1 VNGSGKEIL
10 NSLTSKLKTAL
21 DEVNQIKD
29 TLLATAEAERIK
41 ESVKGTAKVVE
52 GEAERVFE
60 KLGRETY
67 ELVKTGKVAIPDAI
81 RETFE
86 WAEKSLARFAEPE
99 AAPAAEG
106 EPVAEPVAEPEQPAA
121 PHLHVVEA
129 VVEPEEPAAEEPPAE
144 GEPEQQG

>member
-86 WAEKSLARFAEPE
+86 WAEKSLARFAEPD
-99 AAPAAEG
+99 AAPAAARA
-106 EPVAEPVAEPEQPAA
+106 PVAEAEQPAA